1 MKIQFLGGVGTVTG
15 SKYFLETKAGKRA
28 LVDCGLFQGLKQ
40 LRVRNWD
47 RLPVD
52 PTTLDCVILTHAH
65 IDHSGYLPKLVKE
78 GFRGPIF
85 CTPATRD
92 LCEILLP
99 DAAYLM
105 EEEANLANR
114 MRYSKHAPA
123 LPLYTIAEAERAL
136 ALLRPLPFHVEEN
149 FSGFGFEFSR
159 AGHILGA
166 AQVRVVADGTSIA
179 FSGDLGRPE
188 DPIMLPPEPL
198 PQADVL
204 VVESTYGDRVHP
216 ETNPFADLEA
226 VINRTYARRGT
237 LLVPAFAVGRAQHLL
252 YAVAKLKRE
261 GKIPN
266 IPTFL
271 DSPMA
276 INVTELYHRYLKDHR
291 LNAKECDEM
300 CDAAIYVR
308 TPEESK
314 ALSARKDP
322 RLIISA
328 SGMATGGRALHH
340 IKALAPAKENTI
352 LFAGYQ
358 AAGTRGANMVAGAK
372 DVKIHGEYVTLACE
386 VANLENF
393 SAHADYR
400 EIQAWVDGR
409 KPKRCFVTHGELG
422 ASDALRLRLQDQ
434 LKVECIVPQPD
445 SIFSL

>member
-15 SKYFLETKAGKRA
+15 SKYFLETKSGKRA

-40 LRVRNWD
+40 LRLRNWD

-52 PTTLDCVILTHAH
+52 PASLDCVILTHAH

-85 CTPATRD
+85 CTPATKD
-92 LCEILLP
+92 LCQILLP

-136 ALLRPLPFHVEEN
+136 ALLRPLPFHTEEN
-149 FSGFGFEFSR
+149 FSGFSFQFSR

-166 AQVRVVADGTSIA
+166 AHLRLVADGTSIA
-179 FSGDLGRPE
+179 FSGDLGRLQ

-198 PQADVL
+198 LQSDVL

-216 ETNPFADLEA
+216 ETDPFADLA
-226 VINRTYARRGT
+226 QVIQRTYARRGT

-252 YAVAKLKRE
+252 FAVAKLKRE

-291 LNAKECDEM
+291 LSAQQCDEM
-300 CDAAIYVR
+300 CDAAAYVR

-314 ALSARKDP
+314 TLGARKDP

-340 IKALAPAKENTI
+340 IKALASAKENTI

-372 DVKIHGEYVTLACE
+372 DVKIHGEYITLNCE

-400 EIQAWVDGR
+400 EIQVWVDGM

-434 LKVECIVPQPD
+434 LKVECTVPQPD
-445 SIFSL
+445 SLFSL